1 MDLGLKGK
9 VAMVG
14 GASKGLGF
22 AVAGALA
29 SEGANV
35 SIASRDADAIRRA
48 GDTITEATGAT
59 VHAVAADLSK
69 PDAIARW
76 HAVTIDRFGGVD
88 LLFANTG
95 GPPTGTAL
103 SFDDRAWQ
111 AAFDLL
117 VMSAIRTIRLVVP
130 SMKSRGG
137 GSILVGTSS
146 TVKEPI
152 PNLALSNVLRS
163 AVTSL
168 AKTLSLELAGDNI
181 RVNTLIPGR
190 IATDRLVHLDDINAK
205 QAGISLE
212 EQQRRAAAA
221 IPLGRYGRPD
231 EFGRAAAFL
240 LSDAASYITGA
251 SVQVDGG
258 LVKGLL

>member
-14 GASKGLGF
+14 GASKGLGY

-48 GDTITEATGAT
+48 GDAITRKTGAT

-76 HAVTIDRFGGVD
+76 HAATIDRFGGVD

-95 GPPTGTAL
+95 GPPAGTAL
-103 SFDDRAWQ
+103 SFDDHAWQ

-168 AKTLSLELAGDNI
+168 AKTLSLELAGDRI

-212 EQQRRAAAA
+212 EQQRLAAAA
-221 IPLGRYGRPD
+221 IPVGRYGQPD
-231 EFGRAAAFL
+231 EFGRAAVFL